1 MKINRHNY
9 EEFFLLYV
17 DNELSSEDRRMVE
30 EFVQLHPDLK
40 EELELLSQFKFTP
53 DSDIVFENKEE
64 LLKVN
69 QPAGQV
75 DGETTVS
82 FHNYEELLLSYIDNE
97 LTAQQRTEAEQ
108 FVNANPAAKKELELL
123 KQTKLQPET
132 IVFTNKE
139 LLYRKEEK
147 VRSLPV
153 RWWRAAAA
161 ILILALGLT
170 TALVLTNKSTDGEEP
185 VAKNPGTQQPTP
197 ANNKIDQP
205 VKEAMADNNNKIA
218 PAKKEASTGKDN
230 KQSAPPAYA
239 QKTNVTEKENRQ
251 TQKIIS
257 PINNPLPAQKEE
269 AVMATNN
276 KKPSNNLPTPDNNP
290 YVNGEN
296 PVVAKVNTPNEKTE
310 IKNIPAVTNQPALP
324 SNIIQASYNNS
335 DEELVQNDGKKNK
348 LRGLF
353 RKAARTFEK
362 RTDIDPTDDDNRLLV
377 GGFSIKLK

>member
-30 EFVQLHPDLK
+30 DFVQLHPDLN

-53 DSDIVFENKEE
+53 DDDIVFDNKEE

-69 QPAGQV
+69 LPAGQAG
-75 DGETTVS
+75 GETPVS
-82 FHNYEELLLSYIDNE
+82 LNNYEESFLSYIDNE
-97 LTAQQRTEAEQ
+97 LTAGEKAAVEQ
-108 FVNANPAAKKELELL
+108 LVKINPSAKKELDLL
-123 KQTKLQPET
+123 LQTKLQPET
-132 IVFTNKE
+132 IVFANKE
-139 LLYRKEEK
+139 SLYRKEEK
-147 VRSLPV
+147 IRSLPV

-170 TALVLTNKSTDGEEP
+170 AVLVMNNKSIDDVP
-185 VAKNPGTQQPTP
+185 VAKNPGTPKVSP
-197 ANNKIDQP
+197 VENKVDQP
-205 VKEAMADNNNKIA
+205 VQEAMADNNNSIA
-218 PAKKEASTGKDN
+218 PANQQASAGKDD
-230 KQSAPPAYA
+230 KQSAAPAYA
-239 QKTNVTEKENRQ
+239 QQNNEREKENKQ
-251 TQKIIS
+251 AQKVIS
-257 PINNPLPAQKEE
+257 PANTPLPVQKEE
-269 AVMATNN
+269 VLIANNNN
-276 KKPSNNLPTPDNNP
+276 KLTNNLPTPENNP

-310 IKNIPAVTNQPALP
+310 IKNIPAVTNQPAPP
-324 SNIIQASYNNS
+324 SNIIQATYTNNG
-335 DEELVQNDGKKNK
+335 EELVQNDGKKNK

-377 GGFSIKLK
+377 GGFAIKLK

>member
-1 MKINRHNY
+1 MKITRHNY

-17 DNELSSEDRRMVE
+17 DNELGSEDRRMVE

-53 DSDIVFENKEE
+53 DNDIVFENKEE

-69 QPAGQV
+69 
-75 DGETTVS
+75 GETPAS
-82 FHNYEELLLSYIDNE
+82 YEESLLLYIDNE
-97 LTAQQRTEAEQ
+97 LTAEQ
-108 FVNANPAAKKELELL
+108 KEMVEQLVSTNPAAKKDLELL
-123 KQTKLQPET
+123 QQTRLQPET

-139 LLYRKEEK
+139 SLYRKEEK
-147 VRSLPV
+147 VRSLPI

-170 TALVLTNKSTDGEEP
+170 TALVLNNKSTDGEEP

-197 ANNKIDQP
+197 ADNKVDQP
-205 VKEAMADNNNKIA
+205 VKEAMADNNNSIT
-218 PAKKEASTGKDN
+218 PANPESSTGKDD
-230 KQSAPPAYA
+230 KQSVAPAYA
-239 QKTNVTEKENRQ
+239 QKNSVTEKENKQ

-269 AVMATNN
+269 AVMANNNN
-276 KKPSNNLPTPDNNP
+276 KPTNNLPTPDNNP

-296 PVVAKVNTPNEKTE
+296 PVVAKVNTPNEKME
-310 IKNIPAVTNQPALP
+310 IKNIPAVTNQPAPP
-324 SNIIQASYNNS
+324 SNIIQASYNNNQ
-335 DEELVQNDGKKNK
+335 EELVQNDGKKNK

-377 GGFSIKLK
+377 GGFAIKLK

>member
-30 EFVQLHPDLK
+30 GFVQLHPDLN

-53 DSDIVFENKEE
+53 DNDIVFDNKEE

-69 QPAGQV
+69 
-75 DGETTVS
+75 GETPVS
-82 FHNYEELLLSYIDNE
+82 LNNYEESLLSYIDNE
-97 LTAQQRTEAEQ
+97 LTEQQRIAVEQ
-108 FVNANPAAKKELELL
+108 FVNTNPAAKKELELL
-123 KQTKLQPET
+123 QQTKLQPET
-132 IVFTNKE
+132 ILFAYKE
-139 LLYRKEEK
+139 SLYRKEEK

-161 ILILALGLT
+161 ILILTLGLT
-170 TALVLTNKSTDGEEP
+170 AVLVMNNKSIDDVP
-185 VAKNPGTQQPTP
+185 VAKNPGTPKVSP
-197 ANNKIDQP
+197 VENKVDQP
-205 VKEAMADNNNKIA
+205 VQEAMAENNNSNA
-218 PAKKEASTGKDN
+218 PANEEIAADKEN
-230 KQSAPPAYA
+230 KRPTTLAYA
-239 QKTNVTEKENRQ
+239 QQTTVGEKENKQ
-251 TQKIIS
+251 AQKVIS
-257 PINNPLPAQKEE
+257 PANNPLPVQKEE
-269 AVMATNN
+269 VLIANN
-276 KKPSNNLPTPDNNP
+276 NNKPSNNLPTPENNP

-310 IKNIPAVTNQPALP
+310 IKNIPAVTNQPAPP
-324 SNIIQASYNNS
+324 SNIIQATYTNNG
-335 DEELVQNDGKKNK
+335 EELVQNDGKKNK

-377 GGFSIKLK
+377 GGFAIKLK

>member
-1 MKINRHNY
+1 MKISRHNY

-30 EFVQLHPDLK
+30 DFVQLHPDLN

-53 DSDIVFENKEE
+53 DDDIVFDNKEE

-69 QPAGQV
+69 
-75 DGETTVS
+75 GETPVS
-82 FHNYEELLLSYIDNE
+82 LNNYEESLLSYIDNE
-97 LTAQQRTEAEQ
+97 LTEQQRIAVERL
-108 FVNANPAAKKELELL
+108 VNTNPAAKKELELL
-123 KQTKLQPET
+123 QQTKLQPET
-132 IVFTNKE
+132 IVFPNKE
-139 LLYRKEEK
+139 SLYRKEEK

-170 TALVLTNKSTDGEEP
+170 AVLVMNNKSIDDVP
-185 VAKNPGTQQPTP
+185 VAKNPGTPKVSP
-197 ANNKIDQP
+197 VENKVDQP
-205 VKEAMADNNNKIA
+205 VQEAMADNNNSIA
-218 PAKKEASTGKDN
+218 PANQQASAGKDD
-230 KQSAPPAYA
+230 KQSAAPAYA
-239 QKTNVTEKENRQ
+239 QQNNEREKENKQ
-251 TQKIIS
+251 AQKVIS
-257 PINNPLPAQKEE
+257 PANTPLPVQKEE
-269 AVMATNN
+269 VLIANNNN
-276 KKPSNNLPTPDNNP
+276 KLTNNLPTPENNP

-310 IKNIPAVTNQPALP
+310 IKNIPAVTNQPAPP
-324 SNIIQASYNNS
+324 SNIIQATYTNNG
-335 DEELVQNDGKKNK
+335 EELVQNDGKKNK

-377 GGFSIKLK
+377 GGFAIKLK

>member
-1 MKINRHNY
+1 MNKITRHNY

-17 DNELSSEDRRMVE
+17 DNELSSEDRSMVE
-30 EFVQLHPDLK
+30 EFVKLHPDLK

-53 DSDIVFENKEE
+53 DNDIVFENKEE

-69 QPAGQV
+69 
-75 DGETTVS
+75 GETPAS
-82 FHNYEELLLSYIDNE
+82 YEESLLSYIDNE
-97 LTAQQRTEAEQ
+97 LTAQQRIDVEQ

-123 KQTKLQPET
+123 QQTKLQPET

-139 LLYRKEEK
+139 SLYRKEEK

-170 TALVLTNKSTDGEEP
+170 TALVLNNKSTDGEEP

-197 ANNKIDQP
+197 ADNKVDQP
-205 VKEAMADNNNKIA
+205 VKEAMADNNNSIT
-218 PAKKEASTGKDN
+218 PANPESSTGKDD
-230 KQSAPPAYA
+230 KQSVVPAYA
-239 QKTNVTEKENRQ
+239 QKNSVPEKENKQ
-251 TQKIIS
+251 TEKIIR

-276 KKPSNNLPTPDNNP
+276 NKPTNNLPTPDNNP

-296 PVVAKVNTPNEKTE
+296 PVVAKVNTPNEKME
-310 IKNIPAVTNQPALP
+310 IKNIPAVTNQPAPP
-324 SNIIQASYNNS
+324 SNIIQASYNNNQ
-335 DEELVQNDGKKNK
+335 EELVQNDGKKNK

-377 GGFSIKLK
+377 GGFAIKLK

>member
-30 EFVQLHPDLK
+30 DFVQLHPDLN

-53 DSDIVFENKEE
+53 DDDIVFDNKEE

-69 QPAGQV
+69 LPAGQAG
-75 DGETTVS
+75 GETPVS
-82 FHNYEELLLSYIDNE
+82 LNNYEESFLSYIDNE
-97 LTAQQRTEAEQ
+97 LTAGEKAAVEQ
-108 FVNANPAAKKELELL
+108 LVKINPSAKKELDLL
-123 KQTKLQPET
+123 LQTKLQPET
-132 IVFTNKE
+132 IVFANKE
-139 LLYRKEEK
+139 SLYRKEEK
-147 VRSLPV
+147 IRSLPV

-170 TALVLTNKSTDGEEP
+170 AVLVMNNKSIDDVP
-185 VAKNPGTQQPTP
+185 VAKNPGTPKVSP
-197 ANNKIDQP
+197 VENKVDQP
-205 VKEAMADNNNKIA
+205 VQEAMADNNNSIA
-218 PAKKEASTGKDN
+218 PANQQASAGKDD
-230 KQSAPPAYA
+230 KQSAAPAYA
-239 QKTNVTEKENRQ
+239 QQNNERETENKQ
-251 TQKIIS
+251 AQKVIS
-257 PINNPLPAQKEE
+257 PANTPLPVQKEE
-269 AVMATNN
+269 VLIANNNN
-276 KKPSNNLPTPDNNP
+276 KLTNNLPTPENNP

-310 IKNIPAVTNQPALP
+310 IKNIPAVTNQPAPP
-324 SNIIQASYNNS
+324 SNIIQATYTNNG
-335 DEELVQNDGKKNK
+335 EELVQNDGKKNK

-377 GGFSIKLK
+377 GGFAIKLK

>member
-30 EFVQLHPDLK
+30 DFVQLHPDLN

-53 DSDIVFENKEE
+53 DDDIVFDNKEE

-69 QPAGQV
+69 
-75 DGETTVS
+75 GETPVS
-82 FHNYEELLLSYIDNE
+82 LNNYEESLLSYIDNE
-97 LTAQQRTEAEQ
+97 LTEQQRIAVERL
-108 FVNANPAAKKELELL
+108 VNTNPAAKKELELL
-123 KQTKLQPET
+123 QQTKLQPET
-132 IVFTNKE
+132 IVFANKE
-139 LLYRKEEK
+139 SLYRKEEK

-170 TALVLTNKSTDGEEP
+170 AVLVMNNKSIDDVP
-185 VAKNPGTQQPTP
+185 VAKNPGTPKVSP
-197 ANNKIDQP
+197 VENKVDQP
-205 VKEAMADNNNKIA
+205 VQEAMADNNNSIA
-218 PAKKEASTGKDN
+218 PANQQASAGKDD
-230 KQSAPPAYA
+230 KQSAAPAYA
-239 QKTNVTEKENRQ
+239 QQNNEREKENKQ
-251 TQKIIS
+251 AQKVIS
-257 PINNPLPAQKEE
+257 PANTPLPVQKEE
-269 AVMATNN
+269 VLIANNNN
-276 KKPSNNLPTPDNNP
+276 KLTNNLPTPENNP

-310 IKNIPAVTNQPALP
+310 IKNIPAVTNQPAPP
-324 SNIIQASYNNS
+324 SNIIQATYTNNG
-335 DEELVQNDGKKNK
+335 EELVQNDGKKNK

-377 GGFSIKLK
+377 GGFAIKLK

>member
-30 EFVQLHPDLK
+30 DFVQLHPDLN

-53 DSDIVFENKEE
+53 DDDIVFDNKEE

-69 QPAGQV
+69 
-75 DGETTVS
+75 GETPVS
-82 FHNYEELLLSYIDNE
+82 LNNYEESLLSYIDNE
-97 LTAQQRTEAEQ
+97 LTEQQRIAVER
-108 FVNANPAAKKELELL
+108 FVNTNPAAKKELELL
-123 KQTKLQPET
+123 QQTKLQPET
-132 IVFTNKE
+132 IVFANKE
-139 LLYRKEEK
+139 SLYRKEEK

-170 TALVLTNKSTDGEEP
+170 AVLVMNNKSIDDVP
-185 VAKNPGTQQPTP
+185 VAKNPGTPKVSP
-197 ANNKIDQP
+197 VENKVDQP
-205 VKEAMADNNNKIA
+205 VQEAMADNNNSIA
-218 PAKKEASTGKDN
+218 PANEEIAADKEN
-230 KQSAPPAYA
+230 KRPTTPAYA
-239 QKTNVTEKENRQ
+239 QQTNVGEKENKQ
-251 TQKIIS
+251 AQKVIS
-257 PINNPLPAQKEE
+257 PANNPLPVQKEE
-269 AVMATNN
+269 VLIANN
-276 KKPSNNLPTPDNNP
+276 NNKPSNNLPTPENNP

-310 IKNIPAVTNQPALP
+310 IKNIPAVTNQPAPP
-324 SNIIQASYNNS
+324 SNIIQATYTNNG
-335 DEELVQNDGKKNK
+335 EELVQNDGKKNK

-377 GGFSIKLK
+377 GGFAIKLK

>member
-30 EFVQLHPDLK
+30 DFVQLHPDLN

-53 DSDIVFENKEE
+53 DNDIVFDNKEE

-69 QPAGQV
+69 LSAGQAG
-75 DGETTVS
+75 GETPVNIN
-82 FHNYEELLLSYIDNE
+82 NYEESFLSYIDNE
-97 LTAQQRTEAEQ
+97 LTAGEKAAVDQLVKT
-108 FVNANPAAKKELELL
+108 NPSAKKELDLL
-123 KQTKLQPET
+123 LQTKLQPET

-139 LLYRKEEK
+139 SLYRKEEK

-170 TALVLTNKSTDGEEP
+170 AVLVMNNKSIDDVP
-185 VAKNPGTQQPTP
+185 VAKNPGTPKVSP
-197 ANNKIDQP
+197 VENKVDQP
-205 VKEAMADNNNKIA
+205 VQEAMADNNNSIA
-218 PAKKEASTGKDN
+218 PANQQASAGKDD
-230 KQSAPPAYA
+230 KQSAAPAYA
-239 QKTNVTEKENRQ
+239 QQKNEREKENKQ
-251 TQKIIS
+251 AQKIIS
-257 PINNPLPAQKEE
+257 PTNTPLPVQKEE
-269 AVMATNN
+269 VLIANN
-276 KKPSNNLPTPDNNP
+276 SNKPSNNLPTPENNP

-296 PVVAKVNTPNEKTE
+296 PVVAKVNTPNEKME
-310 IKNIPAVTNQPALP
+310 IKNIPAVTNQPAPP
-324 SNIIQASYNNS
+324 SNIIQATYTNNG
-335 DEELVQNDGKKNK
+335 EELVQNDGKKNK

-377 GGFSIKLK
+377 GGFAIKLK

>member
-1 MKINRHNY
+1 MKISRHNY

-30 EFVQLHPDLK
+30 DFVQLHPDLK

-53 DSDIVFENKEE
+53 DNDIVFDNKEE

-69 QPAGQV
+69 
-75 DGETTVS
+75 GETPVS
-82 FHNYEELLLSYIDNE
+82 LNNYEESLLSYIDNE
-97 LTAQQRTEAEQ
+97 LTEQQRIAVERL
-108 FVNANPAAKKELELL
+108 VNTNPAAKKELELL
-123 KQTKLQPET
+123 QQTKLQPET
-132 IVFTNKE
+132 IVFPNKE
-139 LLYRKEEK
+139 SLYRKEEK

-170 TALVLTNKSTDGEEP
+170 AVLVMNNKSIDDVP
-185 VAKNPGTQQPTP
+185 VAKNPGTPKVSP
-197 ANNKIDQP
+197 VENKVDQP
-205 VKEAMADNNNKIA
+205 VQEAMADNNNSIA
-218 PAKKEASTGKDN
+218 PANQQASAGKDD
-230 KQSAPPAYA
+230 KQSAAPAYA
-239 QKTNVTEKENRQ
+239 QQNNEREKENKQ
-251 TQKIIS
+251 AQKVIS
-257 PINNPLPAQKEE
+257 PANTPLPVQKEE
-269 AVMATNN
+269 VLIANNNN
-276 KKPSNNLPTPDNNP
+276 KLTNNLPTPENNP

-310 IKNIPAVTNQPALP
+310 IKNIPAVTNQPAPP
-324 SNIIQASYNNS
+324 SNIIQATYTNNG
-335 DEELVQNDGKKNK
+335 EELVQNDGKKNK

-377 GGFSIKLK
+377 GGFAIKLK

>member
-30 EFVQLHPDLK
+30 DFVQLHPDLK

-53 DSDIVFENKEE
+53 DNDIVFDNKEE

-69 QPAGQV
+69 
-75 DGETTVS
+75 GETPVS
-82 FHNYEELLLSYIDNE
+82 LNNYEESLLSYIDNE
-97 LTAQQRTEAEQ
+97 LTEQQRIAVERL
-108 FVNANPAAKKELELL
+108 VNTNPAAKKELELL
-123 KQTKLQPET
+123 QQTKLQPET
-132 IVFTNKE
+132 IVFPNKE
-139 LLYRKEEK
+139 SLYRKEEK

-161 ILILALGLT
+161 ILILTLGLT
-170 TALVLTNKSTDGEEP
+170 AVLVMNNKSIDDVP
-185 VAKNPGTQQPTP
+185 VAKNPGTPKVSP
-197 ANNKIDQP
+197 VENKVDQP
-205 VKEAMADNNNKIA
+205 LQEAMADNNNSIA
-218 PAKKEASTGKDN
+218 PANQQASAGKDD
-230 KQSAPPAYA
+230 KQSAAPAYA
-239 QKTNVTEKENRQ
+239 QQNNEREKENKQ
-251 TQKIIS
+251 AQKVIS
-257 PINNPLPAQKEE
+257 PANTPLPVQKEE
-269 AVMATNN
+269 VLIANNNN
-276 KKPSNNLPTPDNNP
+276 KLTNNLPTPENNP

-310 IKNIPAVTNQPALP
+310 IKNIPAVTNQPAPP
-324 SNIIQASYNNS
+324 SNIIQATYTNNG
-335 DEELVQNDGKKNK
+335 EELVQNDGKKNK

-377 GGFSIKLK
+377 GGFAIKLK

>member
-1 MKINRHNY
+1 MNKITRHNY

-17 DNELSSEDRRMVE
+17 DNELGSEDRRMVE

-53 DSDIVFENKEE
+53 DNDIVFENKEE

-69 QPAGQV
+69 LPDRQAG
-75 DGETTVS
+75 GETPAS
-82 FHNYEELLLSYIDNE
+82 YEESLLLYIDNE
-97 LTAQQRTEAEQ
+97 LTAGQKEMVEQ
-108 FVNANPAAKKELELL
+108 LVSTNPAAKKELDLL
-123 KQTKLQPET
+123 QQSKLLPET

-139 LLYRKEEK
+139 SLYRKEEK

-170 TALVLTNKSTDGEEP
+170 AVLVMNNKSIDDVP

-197 ANNKIDQP
+197 ADNKVDQP
-205 VKEAMADNNNKIA
+205 VKEAMADNNNSIT
-218 PAKKEASTGKDN
+218 PANPESSTGKDD
-230 KQSAPPAYA
+230 KQSVAPAYA
-239 QKTNVTEKENRQ
+239 QKNSVTEKENKQ

-269 AVMATNN
+269 AVMANNNN
-276 KKPSNNLPTPDNNP
+276 KPTNNLPTPDNNP

-296 PVVAKVNTPNEKTE
+296 PVVAKVNTPNEKME
-310 IKNIPAVTNQPALP
+310 IKNIPAVTNQPAPP
-324 SNIIQASYNNS
+324 SNIIQASYNNNQ
-335 DEELVQNDGKKNK
+335 EELVQNDGKKNK

-377 GGFSIKLK
+377 GGFAIKLK

>member
-30 EFVQLHPDLK
+30 DFVQLHPDLK
-40 EELELLSQFKFTP
+40 EELELLSQFRFTP
-53 DSDIVFENKEE
+53 DDDVIFDNKEE
-64 LLKVN
+64 LLKVT
-69 QPAGQV
+69 
-75 DGETTVS
+75 GETPININ
-82 FHNYEELLLSYIDNE
+82 NYEESFLSYIDNE
-97 LTAQQRTEAEQ
+97 LSAGEKAAVEQ
-108 FVNANPAAKKELELL
+108 LVKTNPAAKKELELL
-123 KQTKLQPET
+123 QQTKLQPET

-139 LLYRKEEK
+139 SLYRREEK

-170 TALVLTNKSTDGEEP
+170 AVWVMNNKSIDDAP
-185 VAKNPGTQQPTP
+185 VARKPVNPQVSPVE
-197 ANNKIDQP
+197 NKIDQP
-205 VKEAMADNNNKIA
+205 VQEAIAENNNNIA
-218 PAKKEASTGKDN
+218 PANEVIAADN
-230 KQSAPPAYA
+230 ENRRPIAPAYS
-239 QKTNVTEKENRQ
+239 QQTIVKEKENKQ
-251 TQKIIS
+251 TQKVIS

-269 AVMATNN
+269 VLVANNN
-276 KKPSNNLPTPDNNP
+276 KPTNNLPIPENNP

-296 PVVAKVNTPNEKTE
+296 PVVARVNTPNEKTE
-310 IKNIPAVTNQPALP
+310 IKNIPAVTNQPAPP
-324 SNIIQASYNNS
+324 SNIIQATYTNNG
-335 DEELVQNDGKKNK
+335 EELVQNDGKKNK

-377 GGFSIKLK
+377 GGFAIKLK

>member
-30 EFVQLHPDLK
+30 DFVQLHPDLN
-40 EELELLSQFKFTP
+40 EELELLSQFKITP
-53 DSDIVFENKEE
+53 DDDIVFDNKEE

-69 QPAGQV
+69 
-75 DGETTVS
+75 GETPVS
-82 FHNYEELLLSYIDNE
+82 LNNYEESLLSYIDNE
-97 LTAQQRTEAEQ
+97 LTEQQRIAVEQ
-108 FVNANPAAKKELELL
+108 FVNTNSAAKKELELL
-123 KQTKLQPET
+123 QQTKLQPET
-132 IVFTNKE
+132 IVFANKE
-139 LLYRKEEK
+139 SLYRKEEK

-170 TALVLTNKSTDGEEP
+170 AVLVMNNKSIDDVP
-185 VAKNPGTQQPTP
+185 VAKNPGTPKVLP
-197 ANNKIDQP
+197 VENKVDQP
-205 VKEAMADNNNKIA
+205 VQEAMADNNNSIA
-218 PAKKEASTGKDN
+218 PANEKIAADKEDRRSIT
-230 KQSAPPAYA
+230 PAYA
-239 QKTNVTEKENRQ
+239 QQTNVGGKENKQ
-251 TQKIIS
+251 AQKVIS
-257 PINNPLPAQKEE
+257 PANNPLPVQKEE
-269 AVMATNN
+269 VLIANN
-276 KKPSNNLPTPDNNP
+276 SNKPSNNLPTPENNP

-310 IKNIPAVTNQPALP
+310 IKNIPAVTNQPSPP
-324 SNIIQASYNNS
+324 SNIIQATYTNNG
-335 DEELVQNDGKKNK
+335 EELVQNDGKKNK

-377 GGFSIKLK
+377 GGFAIKLK

>member
-30 EFVQLHPDLK
+30 EFVQLHPDLN
-40 EELELLSQFKFTP
+40 EELELLSQFKLTP
-53 DSDIVFENKEE
+53 DDEIVFDNKEE
-64 LLKVN
+64 LLKMN
-69 QPAGQV
+69 
-75 DGETTVS
+75 GETPVS
-82 FHNYEELLLSYIDNE
+82 LHNYEESLLSYIDNE
-97 LTAQQRTEAEQ
+97 LTAQQRTDVEQ

-123 KQTKLQPET
+123 QKTKVQPET

-139 LLYRKEEK
+139 SLYRQEEK

-170 TALVLTNKSTDGEEP
+170 TALVLNNKSTDGEEP

-197 ANNKIDQP
+197 TDIKVDQP
-205 VKEAMADNNNKIA
+205 VKEAMADNNTVMPAVNEPAPSGDNNNSVSPASEQKNNIA
-218 PAKKEASTGKDN
+218 
-230 KQSAPPAYA
+230 
-239 QKTNVTEKENRQ
+239 VKENKKAAPVV
-251 TQKIIS
+251 T
-257 PINNPLPAQKEE
+257 PANNPLPAQKEE
-269 AVMATNN
+269 AVMANNNN
-276 KKPSNNLPTPDNNP
+276 KPTNNLPIPENNP
-290 YVNGEN
+290 YVNGEY
-296 PVVAKVNTPNEKTE
+296 PTVAKVTTANEKTE
-310 IKNIPAVTNQPALP
+310 LKNIPAVTNQPAPP
-324 SNIIQASYNNS
+324 SNIIQASYNNN
-335 DEELVQNDGKKNK
+335 EELVQNDGKKNK

-377 GGFSIKLK
+377 GGFAIKLK

>member
-30 EFVQLHPDLK
+30 DFVQLHPDLN

-53 DSDIVFENKEE
+53 DDDIVFDNKEE

-69 QPAGQV
+69 
-75 DGETTVS
+75 GETPVS
-82 FHNYEELLLSYIDNE
+82 LNNYEESLLSYIDNE
-97 LTAQQRTEAEQ
+97 LTEQQRIAVER
-108 FVNANPAAKKELELL
+108 FVNTNPAAKKELELL
-123 KQTKLQPET
+123 QQTKLQPET
-132 IVFTNKE
+132 IVFANKE
-139 LLYRKEEK
+139 SLYRKEEK

-170 TALVLTNKSTDGEEP
+170 AVLVMNNKSIDDVP
-185 VAKNPGTQQPTP
+185 VAKNPGTPKVSP
-197 ANNKIDQP
+197 VENKVDQP
-205 VKEAMADNNNKIA
+205 VQEAMADNNNSIA
-218 PAKKEASTGKDN
+218 PANQQASAGKDD
-230 KQSAPPAYA
+230 KQSAAPAYA
-239 QKTNVTEKENRQ
+239 QQNNEREKENKQ
-251 TQKIIS
+251 AQKVIS
-257 PINNPLPAQKEE
+257 PANTPLPVQKEE
-269 AVMATNN
+269 VLIANNNN
-276 KKPSNNLPTPDNNP
+276 KLTNNLPTPENNP

-310 IKNIPAVTNQPALP
+310 IKNIPAVTNQPAPP
-324 SNIIQASYNNS
+324 SNIIQATYTNNG
-335 DEELVQNDGKKNK
+335 EELVQNDGKKNK

-377 GGFSIKLK
+377 GGFAIKLK

>member
-1 MKINRHNY
+1 MKISRHNY

-30 EFVQLHPDLK
+30 DFVQLHPDLN

-53 DSDIVFENKEE
+53 DDDIVFDNKEE

-69 QPAGQV
+69 LPAGQAG
-75 DGETTVS
+75 GETPVS
-82 FHNYEELLLSYIDNE
+82 LNNYEESLLSYIDNE
-97 LTAQQRTEAEQ
+97 LTEQQRIAVERL
-108 FVNANPAAKKELELL
+108 VNTNPAAKKELELL
-123 KQTKLQPET
+123 QQTKLQPET
-132 IVFTNKE
+132 IVFPNKE
-139 LLYRKEEK
+139 SLYRKEEK

-170 TALVLTNKSTDGEEP
+170 AVLVMNNKSIDDVP
-185 VAKNPGTQQPTP
+185 VAKNPGTPKVSP
-197 ANNKIDQP
+197 VENKVDQP
-205 VKEAMADNNNKIA
+205 VQEAMADNNNSIA
-218 PAKKEASTGKDN
+218 PANQQASAGKDD
-230 KQSAPPAYA
+230 KQSAAPAYA
-239 QKTNVTEKENRQ
+239 QQNNEREKENKQ
-251 TQKIIS
+251 AQKVIS
-257 PINNPLPAQKEE
+257 PANTPLPVQKEE
-269 AVMATNN
+269 VLIANNNN
-276 KKPSNNLPTPDNNP
+276 KLTNNLPTPENNP

-310 IKNIPAVTNQPALP
+310 IKNIPAVTNQPAPP
-324 SNIIQASYNNS
+324 SNIIQATYTNNG
-335 DEELVQNDGKKNK
+335 EELVQNDGKKNK

-377 GGFSIKLK
+377 GGFAIKLK

>member
-1 MKINRHNY
+1 MNITRHNY

-17 DNELSSEDRRMVE
+17 DNELGSEDRRMVE

-40 EELELLSQFKFTP
+40 EELDLLSQFKFTP
-53 DSDIVFENKEE
+53 DDDIVFENKEE

-69 QPAGQV
+69 
-75 DGETTVS
+75 GETPVS
-82 FHNYEELLLSYIDNE
+82 LHNYEESLLSYIDNE
-97 LTAQQRTEAEQ
+97 LTAQQRIEVEQ

-123 KQTKLQPET
+123 QQTRLQPET

-139 LLYRKEEK
+139 SLYRKEEK

-170 TALVLTNKSTDGEEP
+170 TALVLNNKSTDGEEP

-197 ANNKIDQP
+197 ADNKVDQP
-205 VKEAMADNNNKIA
+205 VKEAMADNNTVMPAGNEPAPSGDNNNSVTPDSEQKNNIA
-218 PAKKEASTGKDN
+218 
-230 KQSAPPAYA
+230 
-239 QKTNVTEKENRQ
+239 VKENKKAAPVV
-251 TQKIIS
+251 T
-257 PINNPLPAQKEE
+257 PANNPLPAQKEE
-269 AVMATNN
+269 AVMANNN
-276 KKPSNNLPTPDNNP
+276 KPTNNLPTPDNNP
-290 YVNGEN
+290 YVNGEY

-310 IKNIPAVTNQPALP
+310 IKNIPAVTNQPAPP
-324 SNIIQASYNNS
+324 SNIIQASYNNNQ
-335 DEELVQNDGKKNK
+335 EELVQNDGKKNK

-377 GGFSIKLK
+377 GGFAIKLK

>member
-30 EFVQLHPDLK
+30 DFVQLHPDLN

-53 DSDIVFENKEE
+53 DNDIVFDNKEE

-69 QPAGQV
+69 
-75 DGETTVS
+75 GETPVS
-82 FHNYEELLLSYIDNE
+82 LNNYEESLLSYIDNE
-97 LTAQQRTEAEQ
+97 LTEQQRIAVEQ
-108 FVNANPAAKKELELL
+108 FVNTNPAAKKELELL
-123 KQTKLQPET
+123 QQTKLQPET
-132 IVFTNKE
+132 IVFANKE
-139 LLYRKEEK
+139 SLYRKEEK

-170 TALVLTNKSTDGEEP
+170 AVLVMNNKSIDDVP
-185 VAKNPGTQQPTP
+185 VAKNPGTPKVSP
-197 ANNKIDQP
+197 VENKVDQP
-205 VKEAMADNNNKIA
+205 VQEAMADNNNSIA
-218 PAKKEASTGKDN
+218 PANQQASAGKDD
-230 KQSAPPAYA
+230 KQSAAPAYA
-239 QKTNVTEKENRQ
+239 QQNNEREKENKQ
-251 TQKIIS
+251 AQKVIS
-257 PINNPLPAQKEE
+257 PANTPLPVQKEE
-269 AVMATNN
+269 VLIANNNN
-276 KKPSNNLPTPDNNP
+276 KLTNNLPTPENNP

-310 IKNIPAVTNQPALP
+310 IKNIPAVTNQPAPP
-324 SNIIQASYNNS
+324 SNIIQATYTNNG
-335 DEELVQNDGKKNK
+335 EELVQNDGKKNK

-377 GGFSIKLK
+377 GGFAIKLK

>member
-30 EFVQLHPDLK
+30 DFVQLHPDLN

-53 DSDIVFENKEE
+53 DDDIVFDNKEE

-69 QPAGQV
+69 
-75 DGETTVS
+75 GETPVS
-82 FHNYEELLLSYIDNE
+82 LNNYEESLLSYIDNE
-97 LTAQQRTEAEQ
+97 LTEQQRIAVERL
-108 FVNANPAAKKELELL
+108 VNTNPAAKKELELL
-123 KQTKLQPET
+123 QQTKLQPET
-132 IVFTNKE
+132 IVFPNKE
-139 LLYRKEEK
+139 SLYRKEEK

-170 TALVLTNKSTDGEEP
+170 AVLVMNNKSIDDVP
-185 VAKNPGTQQPTP
+185 VAKNPGTPKVSP
-197 ANNKIDQP
+197 VENKVDQP
-205 VKEAMADNNNKIA
+205 LQEAMADNNNSIA
-218 PAKKEASTGKDN
+218 PANQQASAGKDD
-230 KQSAPPAYA
+230 KQSAAPAYA
-239 QKTNVTEKENRQ
+239 QQNNEREKENKQ
-251 TQKIIS
+251 AQKVIS
-257 PINNPLPAQKEE
+257 PANTPLPVQKEE
-269 AVMATNN
+269 VLIANNNN
-276 KKPSNNLPTPDNNP
+276 KLTNNLPTPENNP

-310 IKNIPAVTNQPALP
+310 IKNIPAVTNQPAPP
-324 SNIIQASYNNS
+324 SNIIQATYTNNG
-335 DEELVQNDGKKNK
+335 EELVQNDGKKNK

-377 GGFSIKLK
+377 GGFAIKLK